1 MSLSLSSGGLVQLD
15 SLRGLLGSLLLVG
28 HKRLHAGGEH
38 RLIHHKMPSYVRFPA
53 MKMLFAV
60 ALLLPGPPWIL
71 SLSRSYCRLRELIF
85 NWKRCWKTYF
95 VVLLAMSKF

>member
-38 RLIHHKMPSYVRFPA
+38 HLIHHKMPNYVRFPA
-53 MKMLFAV
+53 MKNVFLQ
-60 ALLLPGPPWIL
+60 LLYYYRVLPGFSVYPAL
-71 SLSRSYCRLRELIF
+71 TAAYVS
-85 NWKRCWKTYF
+85 
-95 VVLLAMSKF
+95 